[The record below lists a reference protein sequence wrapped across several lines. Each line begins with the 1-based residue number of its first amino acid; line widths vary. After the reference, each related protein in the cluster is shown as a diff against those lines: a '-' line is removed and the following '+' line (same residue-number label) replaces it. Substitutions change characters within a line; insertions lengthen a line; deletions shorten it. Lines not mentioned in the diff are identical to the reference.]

1 MYLNPGRDPGGNRPA
16 ATVDDTHTTIG
27 SGLRPPF
34 CSGTVSASHE
44 PTRPVRP
51 PVADM
56 LVFPG
61 VQLPR
66 VPIGW

>member
-34 CSGTVSASHE
+34 CSGTLAASDR
-44 PTRPVRP
+44 PTRPVGRP
-51 PVADM
+51 VTDM

-61 VQLPR
+61 VLLPR